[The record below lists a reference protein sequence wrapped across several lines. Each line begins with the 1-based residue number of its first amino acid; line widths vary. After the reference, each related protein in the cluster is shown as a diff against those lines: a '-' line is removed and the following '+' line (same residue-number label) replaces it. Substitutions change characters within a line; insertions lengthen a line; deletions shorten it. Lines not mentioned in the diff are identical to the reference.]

1 MSIRKL
7 ISFVRSFFVK
17 QKTIVV
23 DNVARNWASLDYP
36 TYLRRKKG
44 EIVMKCLG
52 MVIKCVNENCLRLR
66 TVWWSDVDKCLAQ
79 WNMRAKKEAA
89 S

>member
-52 MVIKCVNENCLRLR
+52 MVIKCVNENCLRRLNPFVFR
-66 TVWWSDVDKCLAQ
+66 AFDNR
-79 WNMRAKKEAA
+79 NMRAKKEAA